1 MKKMTPIGMFALVMF
16 ALVVGVFLVKLLDT
30 VIQKVGESW
39 TGTNTNMVVLAVLGL
54 IVAPLLSM
62 MGNGGVGGGTRSNA
76 GTGYKLLGDSQAQ
89 KPFGYL
95 TDGQTTEAEWSPA
108 QPKYNDT
115 FFGEEV
121 DL

>member
-1 MKKMTPIGMFALVMF
+1 MKKMAPIGMFALVMF

-30 VIQKVGESW
+30 VVQKVGESW
-39 TGTNTNMVVLAVLGL
+39 TGTNTNMVILAVLGL
-54 IVAPLLSM
+54 IAAPLLSM
-62 MGNGGVGGGTRSNA
+62 MGNSSVGGGTRSA
-76 GTGYKLLGDSQAQ
+76 GTGYKLLGDNQAQ

-95 TDGQTTEAEWSPA
+95 TDGQTAEAEWSPA